1 MLSEIVDALE
11 AETDTLQRLYCQEI
25 ERVIAELDSLLGR
38 LYEQVD
44 ATMTHARDTLRVLK
58 SCYQENVLSVPAL
71 DVLLQHLLILVG
83 MFKRKLN

>member
-38 LYEQVD
+38 LCERID
-44 ATMTHARDTLRVLK
+44 ATATCGFSRPFARSKKIEVRFSSPLTVH
-58 SCYQENVLSVPAL
+58 S
-71 DVLLQHLLILVG
+71 
-83 MFKRKLN
+83 F